1 MNKKYIIVFISIT
14 LSILS
19 IGYGLFLRSIDS
31 SFLRNNNQVI
41 EEIAL
46 TNNIIDK
53 NQIYI

>member
-1 MNKKYIIVFISIT
+1 MH
-14 LSILS
+14 
-19 IGYGLFLRSIDS
+19 YGLFLISFDS

-53 NQIYI
+53 N